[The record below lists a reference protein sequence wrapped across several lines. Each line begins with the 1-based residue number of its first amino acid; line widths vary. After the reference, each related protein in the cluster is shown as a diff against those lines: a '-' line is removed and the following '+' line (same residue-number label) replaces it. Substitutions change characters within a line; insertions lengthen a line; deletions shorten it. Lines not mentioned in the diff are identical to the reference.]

1 MFLAFSLSV
10 IAQSYK
16 YCEKWFGLTK
26 VSAGL
31 HRGKIASLKIAQNEN
46 I

>member
-31 HRGKIASLKIAQNEN
+31 KIAQNEN